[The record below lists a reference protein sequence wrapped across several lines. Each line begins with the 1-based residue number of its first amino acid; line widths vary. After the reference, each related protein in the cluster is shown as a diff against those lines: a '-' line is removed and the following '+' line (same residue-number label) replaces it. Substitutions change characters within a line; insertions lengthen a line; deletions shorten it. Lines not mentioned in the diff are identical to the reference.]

1 MIRLL
6 ELCKQLC
13 SGSKSVK
20 GNPGKWNE
28 TPKYYTFLSHCF
40 LQKGSTSEAKNL
52 AVEKHT
58 FLRKSTKKY
67 SVLVISSFQIIFQW
81 YKSTCSNFIST
92 SGKMSE
98 PSSNSTSI
106 FIFFFCPKILIQ
118 YHTAIFLICFLI
130 CGCTTHALYI
140 LIFVSVCI
148 CFNTEKL

>member
-28 TPKYYTFLSHCF
+28 TLKYYAFLSHCF

-58 FLRKSTKKY
+58 FLRKTTKKNILCWLPPVFKVFFNGTSSLAATLLP
-67 SVLVISSFQIIFQW
+67 SVAKCQSPVQIPPVPLV
-81 YKSTCSNFIST
+81 
-92 SGKMSE
+92 
-98 PSSNSTSI
+98 
-106 FIFFFCPKILIQ
+106 FFCPKIFIQ
-118 YHTAIFLICFLI
+118 YHIAIFLICFLI
-130 CGCTTHALYI
+130 CGCTTYALYI
-140 LIFVSVCI
+140 LVFVSVCI
-148 CFNTEKL
+148 CF